1 MLRGLSLD
9 STAQL
14 EDGGRMSVIH
24 FVGGEKGGVGKSVVA
39 RLLAQLFID
48 RELPFTALDGDHSNP
63 ALVRYY
69 ADFTQRVELDRLERA
84 DQILESAL
92 GAERSVLVDL
102 PAQSHRSLQ
111 RWFEET
117 DVLRYAQETGVSL
130 VFWHVTDGGFDSVT
144 HLERLLDALGG
155 AVQFVI
161 VENQGRS
168 KDFGQ
173 FEASSARQ
181 RVLDLG
187 GRIVRLPELDASVMY
202 KIDRFGSS
210 FWAAINSASGERA
223 LSTLE
228 RRRAKVWLG
237 KAHSALEPAVL
248 GARIESRSAQT
259 DTASQRAGT
268 AAEVVASRSESFD
281 GNGLRVN

>member
-1 MLRGLSLD
+1 M
-9 STAQL
+9 ST
-14 EDGGRMSVIH
+14 IH

-48 RELPFTALDGDHSNP
+48 RELPFAALDGDQSNP

-69 ADFTQRVELDRLERA
+69 ADFTQSVELDRLESA
-84 DQILESAL
+84 DQILESAV

-102 PAQSHRSLQ
+102 PAQSHRWLQ
-111 RWFEET
+111 RWFAET
-117 DVLRYAQETGVSL
+117 DVVRYAQETGVPL

-144 HLERLLDALGG
+144 HLERLLDALGS

-168 KDFGQ
+168 KDFSQ
-173 FEASSARQ
+173 FEASAARQ
-181 RVLDLG
+181 RVLELG
-187 GRIVRLPELDASVMY
+187 GRVVRLPELDAPVMY

-210 FWAAINSASGERA
+210 FWAAINGASGERA
-223 LSTLE
+223 LSALE

-237 KAHSALEPAVL
+237 KAHAALEAVL
-248 GARIESRSAQT
+248 SAKGETSSAQVAAPT
-259 DTASQRAGT
+259 QHAGT
-268 AAEVVASRSESFD
+268 ARTEAVPHRGESFD
-281 GNGLRVN
+281 GDGLRVN